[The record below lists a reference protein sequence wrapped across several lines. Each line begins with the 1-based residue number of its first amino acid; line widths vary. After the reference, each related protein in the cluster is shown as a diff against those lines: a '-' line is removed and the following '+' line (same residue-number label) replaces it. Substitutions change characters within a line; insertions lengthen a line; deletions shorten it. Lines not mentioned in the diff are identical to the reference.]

1 MSNIFDKNSFLDI
14 LLNLLLNCIL
24 YENIY
29 IKQLITQC
37 YILGSGSDV
46 TGKLMMMLI
55 LSNNSS
61 SNRIYKPAIKKLQLE
76 YEKTY
81 RGIST
86 WYNEIKETCPQFILE
101 GIRKGFK

>member
-1 MSNIFDKNSFLDI
+1 M
-14 LLNLLLNCIL
+14 
-24 YENIY
+24 
-29 IKQLITQC
+29 
-37 YILGSGSDV
+37 LGSGSDA
-46 TGKLMMMLI
+46 TGKLMMMFI

-86 WYNEIKETCPQFILE
+86 WYNEIKATCPYSFLRQQ
-101 GIRKGFK
+101 GVRKGFK